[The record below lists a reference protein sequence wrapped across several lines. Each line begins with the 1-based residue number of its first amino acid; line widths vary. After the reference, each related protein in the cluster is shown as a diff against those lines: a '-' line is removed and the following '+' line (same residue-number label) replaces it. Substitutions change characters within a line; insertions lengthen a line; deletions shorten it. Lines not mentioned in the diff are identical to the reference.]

1 MIVVIYSDML
11 YKRTWSNIS
20 MFSMTLYQIK
30 FLKFYNA
37 KCYLLEMLG
46 MENKRGFAL
55 FLDFCGFFLANIIK
69 KNYIFKPSFKICHKK
84 EQSWKNFKKFTIRQ
98 KEMGILVLK
107 LLKKIITDNIK
118 ILN

>member
-46 MENKRGFAL
+46 MESKRGFAL
-55 FLDFCGFFLANIIK
+55 FLDFCGFFWLILLR
-69 KNYIFKPSFKICHKK
+69 KIT
-84 EQSWKNFKKFTIRQ
+84 SSS
-98 KEMGILVLK
+98 LVLK
-107 LLKKIITDNIK
+107 FVVKKSNLGKISKSLL
-118 ILN
+118 